1 MAKKPNNQGIEA
13 LAGSFGFDPD
23 ASAAHFLVH
32 VPTASSHPVEISEH
46 LSWNPERIALS
57 QHYGVERDDG
67 QVRCRLPRVKWNEI
81 AEVLR
86 AEFNVRLKREGTKPG
101 RWKTGYNPVTR
112 LLGKELTLLA
122 WAIEDADPALIPAAV
137 ANWQGLTPE
146 ERWWL
151 YTMTAA
157 ATGNFMTG
165 RNRGWRKA
173 VRYALTENPVT
184 NRVLDQPVVPEF
196 FRLVS
201 ETPAISASDGPI
213 AATDAGDFVGEDT
226 SDPEPSPVI
235 QRLTDTAEL
244 LKPASSS
251 KSSKPAKPRKGSGV
265 RTKRSS

>member
-1 MAKKPNNQGIEA
+1 MDKKPTNPGLEA
-13 LAGSFGFDPD
+13 IAGSFGFDPD
-23 ASAAHFLVH
+23 TSSAHFLVH
-32 VPTASSHPVEISEH
+32 IPSGSSHPVEISEN
-46 LSWNPERIALS
+46 LSWKPDRITLS

-67 QVRCRLPRVKWNEI
+67 QVRCRLARPKWNEI
-81 AEVLR
+81 AEILR

-101 RWKTGYNPVTR
+101 RWKTGYNPVAR

-137 ANWQGLTPE
+137 SNWQGLTPE

-165 RNRGWRKA
+165 RNRGWRKS

-196 FRLVS
+196 FRL
-201 ETPAISASDGPI
+201 ISDSPSISSAEGPI
-213 AATDAGDFVGEDT
+213 AT
-226 SDPEPSPVI
+226 SESSDSDSEAAPSPQPPSVI
-235 QRLTDTAEL
+235 ERVTDTAEI

-251 KSSKPAKPRKGSGV
+251 KSAKPAKSRKGAGG
-265 RTKRSS
+265 RTKRPS